1 MLLSLQAY
9 ESNMTGIETADDN
22 AAEVDLDHQGVRRN
36 YDFGGGVVEVNATLT
51 PRAGGESG

>member
-1 MLLSLQAY
+1 
-9 ESNMTGIETADDN
+9 MTGIETADDN

-51 PRAGGESG
+51 ARAGGESG